1 MRQKEKYLYQDDGS
15 RSPIRKSK
23 GKFPDIERAL
33 SNWARNHQRQGYQLT
48 DAIIRDKARFFAQTV
63 GNSESHLK
71 ANSTSWLEKFKQK
84 NHLMGA
90 KSRKGSI
97 AEESEGASNP
107 PSNAQTPGAL
117 SPISPEDDSPVVP
130 NLAVKK
136 SQDNLK
142 TESPDPFDFSGRRPY
157 NSQSNTSLSTVFTE
171 QGPTSPTSPFFTP
184 DSACGPNP
192 FAGNRSVSN
201 GQPGTNG
208 FQRPRSQTF
217 PLLVGVEQYASPPA
231 SSDAMTPK
239 YISSATLDSPMAELG
254 DPLASIDEAMSVSP
268 SQISTSM
275 QPPPLPTSLF
285 GGLKSTGSPVSPSQE
300 EAARALELVMSFFKS
315 QSGDFAVA
323 PEEYM
328 TIGKLMEKLRIKG
341 RSESIP
347 SSVRRASEPD
357 YTVSKLESVDALH

>member
-97 AEESEGASNP
+97 AEESEGTSNP

-117 SPISPEDDSPVVP
+117 SPISPDDDSPVVP
-130 NLAVKK
+130 SLTVKK
-136 SQDNLK
+136 SEDNLK
-142 TESPDPFDFSGRRPY
+142 TESPDPFEFTGRRPY
-157 NSQSNTSLSTVFTE
+157 NSQSTTSLSTVFTE

-184 DSACGPNP
+184 DSACGSNP
-192 FAGNRSVSN
+192 FIGNRQAGN
-201 GQPGTNG
+201 GQPGSNG

-217 PLLVGVEQYASPPA
+217 PLLVGVEQYASPPG
-231 SSDAMTPK
+231 SSDALTPK
-239 YISSATLDSPMAELG
+239 YISGSALDSPMAEVG
-254 DPLASIDEAMSVSP
+254 DPLTSIDEAMSVSP
-268 SQISTSM
+268 SQLSTSM
-275 QPPPLPTSLF
+275 QPPPLPTTSL
-285 GGLKSTGSPVSPSQE
+285 GGIKSTDSPVSPSQE

-323 PEEYM
+323 PEDYM
-328 TIGKLMEKLRIKG
+328 TIGKLMEKLRIKS
-341 RSESIP
+341 RSENVP
-347 SSVRRASEPD
+347 SGIRRASEPD
-357 YTVSKLESVDALH
+357 YSVAKLETIDVLH